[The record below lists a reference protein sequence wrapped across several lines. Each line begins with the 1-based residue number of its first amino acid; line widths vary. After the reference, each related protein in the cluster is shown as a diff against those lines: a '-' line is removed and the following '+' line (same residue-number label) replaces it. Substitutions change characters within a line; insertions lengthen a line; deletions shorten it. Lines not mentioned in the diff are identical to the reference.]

1 MRLSRSVSP
10 PWIHQC
16 TWCGI
21 RRRRWV
27 QPGKPQW
34 PSCRSCRTRRCFL
47 VACRTL
53 RPRSSGRPSGSVRK
67 TRTESSH
74 IRRSAVAVSSGC
86 PDGLRTPARP
96 GGRVSHAPAPGASV
110 PGCPVSRWS
119 GCSGCSARRP
129 GLVGL
134 GCRSGAGLVGLGRG
148 EQGGEVGVQD
158 DLEAVAALAGGAAGR
173 DEGLGQQQER
183 VGVGTHGRRVA
194 GDLGGKCGLLGGLHR
209 PTVVVEDHGP
219 GQAQGG
225 VDYGGVVGGDP
236 QGVDDGAVG
245 LGPPAHRPAEL
256 AAR

>member
-1 MRLSRSVSP
+1 M
-10 PWIHQC
+10 
-16 TWCGI
+16 
-21 RRRRWV
+21 

-96 GGRVSHAPAPGASV
+96 GGRVPHAPAPGASV
-110 PGCPVSRWS
+110 PGCSVSRWS
-119 GCSGCSARRP
+119 RLLRLFALSPGVAAFLGFRRLD
-129 GLVGL
+129 G
-134 GCRSGAGLVGLGRG
+134 G

-194 GDLGGKCGLLGGLHR
+194 GDLGGKCGLLGRSPPADRRRRGPR
-209 PTVVVEDHGP
+209 RGP
-219 GQAQGG
+219 GPGRRRL
-225 VDYGGVVGGDP
+225 P
-236 QGVDDGAVG
+236 E
-245 LGPPAHRPAEL
+245 HRRRRPAGCRRRSRRPRS
-256 AAR
+256 AGASTG